1 MIILSHEH
9 AKQRIV
15 SNGHLFKEQEIA
27 FHNDEEADVLCL
39 KVTHDKDAY
48 DENACLL
55 TTGYYVGVDWIDEQ
69 HAVVVVPKIN
79 EDAAYTDYIKLL
91 TSCMHLFS
99 NEINHTDLFEIK
111 FDKPY
116 VAIKKHQDLLSP
128 LLIAYFLQLV
138 KAIVKKGVRK
148 SYYKVEENLQFR
160 IKGKILIPKTLK
172 KNVFKGEVLKNY
184 CAYDEFGLNNLENKI
199 LKKTLL
205 FTRRFISGFPLFN
218 HQLGSSLNLCLSAFE
233 QVDDDVN
240 VKGIKSYKHNPLF
253 KEYGQALELSKLI
266 LARFGYNEAIATAT
280 KTDAVSV
287 PPYWINMPMLFELYV
302 LAKLKQQYGNAVNF
316 QAIGSFGWRPDFL
329 LATKQQKIII
339 DAKYKPR
346 YQTQTK
352 GSADD
357 IRQISGYARD
367 SKILK
372 QLDLN
377 EDEQHGKPV
386 DCLIIYID
394 QSASE
399 ELPDNLLKIKI
410 NGLINFYKLPIRLP
424 TID

>member
-9 AKQRIV
+9 AKQRIA
-15 SNGHLFKEQEIA
+15 SNGHVFKEQEIA
-27 FHNDEEADVLCL
+27 FHNEEGADVLCL
-39 KVTHDKDAY
+39 KVAQNKDVHG
-48 DENACLL
+48 ENTCSL

-69 HAVVVVPKIN
+69 HAVVVAPKIN
-79 EDAAYTDYIKLL
+79 EDAAHTDYITLL
-91 TSCMHLFS
+91 TSCMHVFS
-99 NEINHTDLFEIK
+99 NDIKHTDLFEIK
-111 FDKPY
+111 FDSPY
-116 VAIKKHQDLLSP
+116 VQIEKHQDLLSP

-138 KAIVKKGVRK
+138 KAIVKKGIRK
-148 SYYKVEENLQFR
+148 SYYKVENNLRSR

-172 KNVFKGEVLKNY
+172 KNVFKGEALKNY
-184 CAYDEFGLNNLENKI
+184 CAYDEFGPNNTENQI

-205 FTRRFISGFPLFN
+205 IIRRFISGFPLFN
-218 HQLGSSLNLCLSAFE
+218 QQLGSSLNLCLSAFE
-233 QVDDDVN
+233 QVDSDVD
-240 VKGIKSYKHNPLF
+240 VKGIASFKHNPLF

-266 LARFGYNEAIATAT
+266 LARFGYNEAIITGR
-280 KTDAVSV
+280 KTDKVAV

-316 QAIGSFGWRPDFL
+316 QALGSFGWRPDFL
-329 LATKQQKIII
+329 LATEQQKIII

-346 YQTQTK
+346 YQAESK

-377 EDEQHGKPV
+377 EDEQQRKPV

-399 ELPDNLLKIKI
+399 ALPDDLLQTKI
-410 NGLINFYKLPIRLP
+410 NGLVNFYKLPIRLP

>member
-9 AKQRIV
+9 AKQKIV
-15 SNGHLFKEQEIA
+15 SNGHVFKEQEIA
-27 FHNDEEADVLCL
+27 FHNDKKADVLCL
-39 KVTHDKDAY
+39 KVTHDKD
-48 DENACLL
+48 ACLL
-55 TTGYYVGVDWIDEQ
+55 TTGYYVGVDWIDDQ
-69 HAVVVVPKIN
+69 HAVVVAPKIN

-91 TSCMHLFS
+91 TSCMHVFS
-99 NEINHTDLFEIK
+99 NDIKHTDLFEIK
-111 FDKPY
+111 LDRPY
-116 VAIKKHQDLLSP
+116 VEMKKHQDLLSP

-138 KAIVKKGVRK
+138 KAIVKKGIRK
-148 SYYKVEENLQFR
+148 SYYKVENNLRSR

-172 KNVFKGEVLKNY
+172 KNVFKGEALKNY
-184 CAYDEFGLNNLENKI
+184 CTYDEFGPNNLENKI
-199 LKKTLL
+199 LKKTLV
-205 FTRRFISGFPLFN
+205 FIRRFVSDLPLFN
-218 HQLGSSLNLCLSAFE
+218 QQLSSSLNLCLSAFE
-233 QVDDDVN
+233 QVDDDVD
-240 VKGIKSYKHNPLF
+240 VKGMTSFKHNSLF
-253 KEYGQALELSKLI
+253 KEYGQALALAKLI
-266 LARFGYNEAIATAT
+266 LARFGYNEAIVAAA

-316 QAIGSFGWRPDFL
+316 QAQGSFGWRPDFL
-329 LATKQQKIII
+329 LATEMQKVII

-346 YQTQTK
+346 YRAESK

-377 EDEQHGKPV
+377 EEQQHGKSV

-394 QSASE
+394 QSAAE
-399 ELPDNLLKIKI
+399 ALPDNLLQTKI
-410 NGLINFYKLPIRLP
+410 NGLVNFYKLPIRLP